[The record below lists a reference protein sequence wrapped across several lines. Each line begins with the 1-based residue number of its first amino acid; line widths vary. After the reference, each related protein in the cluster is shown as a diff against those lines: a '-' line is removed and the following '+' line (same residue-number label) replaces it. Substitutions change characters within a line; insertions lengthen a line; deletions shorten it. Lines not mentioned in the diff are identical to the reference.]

1 MNYLNQSAVNE
12 RSTWRVKSKGNA
24 VWYFAA
30 CLKFVRFISTYLFL
44 TLEKM
49 CSHKVKTC
57 PCFSMIL
64 EVQKQRDIHSNA
76 KNIDLDL
83 AVSSIC
89 PFGQM
94 TSIC

>member
-1 MNYLNQSAVNE
+1 
-12 RSTWRVKSKGNA
+12 
-24 VWYFAA
+24 
-30 CLKFVRFISTYLFL
+30 
-44 TLEKM
+44 M
-49 CSHKVKTC
+49 CSHKVKTS

-64 EVQKQRDIHSNA
+64 ELQKQRDIHSNA

-94 TSIC
+94 TSIR

>member
-1 MNYLNQSAVNE
+1 
-12 RSTWRVKSKGNA
+12 
-24 VWYFAA
+24 
-30 CLKFVRFISTYLFL
+30 
-44 TLEKM
+44 M
-49 CSHKVKTC
+49 CSHKVKTS

-64 EVQKQRDIHSNA
+64 ELQKQRDIHSNA

-94 TSIC
+94 TSIRGACFPLRETGMRRLALRGGLDTKHIVSKASYKNSVPWL